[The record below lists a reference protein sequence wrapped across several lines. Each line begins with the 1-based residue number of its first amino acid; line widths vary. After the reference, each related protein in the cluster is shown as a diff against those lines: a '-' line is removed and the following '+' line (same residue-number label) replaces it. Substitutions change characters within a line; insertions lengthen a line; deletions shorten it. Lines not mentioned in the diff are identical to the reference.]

1 MQVFAPRIGY
11 PRMRTDFKVNLL
23 LVDDAGEDAGMF
35 QYALDTLPLEA
46 IPVELRHEWSID
58 AACDFLKKC
67 ADEDLPD
74 TIVVDSF
81 LRGEN
86 GERLLECLEYQR
98 HLSAV
103 PIVVLSGAQIPEANQ
118 KNPRIKIHYVKP
130 VRIAELRSIVREIVA
145 TAQKHASERGSEQL
159 QPGVG

>member
-1 MQVFAPRIGY
+1 MQVLPPGIGY

-46 IPVELRHEWSID
+46 IPIDLRHEWSVD

-67 ADEDLPD
+67 TDEDLPD

-81 LRGEN
+81 LRGEK
-86 GERLLECLEYQR
+86 GEQLLECLEYHR
-98 HLSAV
+98 NLSAV
-103 PIVVLSGAQIPEANQ
+103 PIVVLSGAQVPEADRQ
-118 KNPRIKIHYVKP
+118 NPRIKIHYIKP

-145 TAQKHASERGSEQL
+145 TAQKHAAERDAEPLQTGS
-159 QPGVG
+159 G